1 MTSPYHISEINSDEL
16 KNILSPECLE
26 FVSEL
31 NDLFN
36 SKRINLL
43 EERKSIQKKIDEGWI
58 PDFLSE
64 TKEIRETDWTILSTP
79 DDLLDRR
86 VEITGPPVRKMV
98 INAMNS
104 GAKTFMAD
112 FEDSLSPTWQNLI
125 EGQLYLNQA
134 NNRNIDFKDSITGK
148 EYKLSDKPA
157 VLIVRP
163 RGWHLPEKNFLVNNQ
178 ETSAS
183 LFDFGVYFFNNYKIL
198 LQNSTGPYFY
208 LPKIE
213 NHKEARLWSEVF
225 TFTEKKFNL
234 LKGTIKS
241 TVLIETILAVFE
253 MDEILY
259 ELKDNIVG
267 LNCGRWDYIFSFIKK
282 FRNKKDFLLPDR
294 SLVSM
299 RVHFMKA
306 YSELLIQTC
315 HKRRAHA
322 IGGMAAQIPIKND
335 EEKNKKSLQK
345 VYDDKLIEVY
355 NGHDGTWVAH
365 PALVSIAKE
374 VFDAQLEYPCQLGNK
389 REDIKV
395 SAKDLLKLPV
405 KTAGGRTGVITEK
418 GIRTNINVGILYI
431 EAWLRGNGCVPLYN
445 LMEDAATA
453 EISRAQIWQWIKHR
467 ATTVEG
473 KEINQEYY
481 NNLLNEEL
489 QQIKSSIG
497 EEKFKISK
505 FKEATKIFNEMSTS
519 DNFEEFLT
527 LPAYKLLK

>member
-1 MTSPYHISEINSDEL
+1 MNSSYKINTTISSEFEKIISSECMDFITEL
-16 KNILSPECLE
+16 HH
-26 FVSEL
+26 
-31 NDLFN
+31 LFN
-36 SKRINLL
+36 PKRLHLL
-43 EERKSIQKKIDEGWI
+43 EERKKIQKKIDNGWV
-58 PDFLSE
+58 PDFNKE
-64 TKEIRETDWTILSTP
+64 TRQIRESEWTILSTP

-86 VEITGPPVRKMV
+86 VEITGPPVKKMI
-98 INAMNS
+98 INALNS

-112 FEDSLSPTWQNLI
+112 FEDSLSPTWNNLI

-134 NNRNIDFKDSITGK
+134 NERKIDFQDIKNGK
-148 EYKLSDKPA
+148 EYKLVDKPA

-163 RGWHLPEKNFLVNNQ
+163 RGLHLPEKHLIINNE
-178 ETSAS
+178 ETSGS
-183 LFDFGVYFFNNYKIL
+183 LFDFGLYFFHNYKVL
-198 LQNSTGPYFY
+198 LDSGSGPYFY
-208 LPKIE
+208 LPKLE
-213 NHKEARLWSEVF
+213 NHKEARLWSEIF
-225 TFTEKKFNL
+225 KFSEEKFNL
-234 LKGTIKS
+234 AKGTIKS
-241 TVLIETILAVFE
+241 TVLIETILAAFE

-282 FRNKKDFLLPDR
+282 FRNNKNYILPDR

-299 RVHFMKA
+299 RVHFMKS

-335 EEKNKKSLQK
+335 LEKNKQSMQK

-374 VFDAQLEYPCQLGNK
+374 VFDNHLEYPCQLGNR

-395 SAKDLLKLPV
+395 TARDLLKLPV
-405 KTAGGRTGVITEK
+405 KTAGGRLGIITEE

-431 EAWLRGNGCVPLYN
+431 EAWMRGNGCVPLYN

-453 EISRAQIWQWIKHR
+453 EISRAQIWQWLKHGSK
-467 ATTVEG
+467 TIEG
-473 KEINQEYY
+473 RVISIEYF
-481 NNLLNEEL
+481 NDLMDEEL
-489 QQIKSSIG
+489 KKIKSLYG
-497 EEKFKISK
+497 ETKFNDGK
-505 FKEATKIFNEMSTS
+505 FLEAAELFSNMSTS
-519 DNFEEFLT
+519 ENFEEFLT
-527 LPAYKLLK
+527 LPAYKFI

>member
-1 MTSPYHISEINSDEL
+1 MNSSYEIHPAASEEL
-16 KNILSPECLE
+16 KFILSPECLD
-26 FVSEL
+26 FVLEL
-31 NDLFN
+31 HRLFN
-36 SKRINLL
+36 PKRLHLL
-43 EERKSIQKKIDEGWI
+43 EERQKLQQKIDEGWE
-58 PDFLSE
+58 PDFLEE
-64 TKEIRETDWTILSTP
+64 TRQVRDSAWTIFSTP

-86 VEITGPPVRKMV
+86 VEITGPPVKKMI
-98 INAMNS
+98 INALNS
-104 GAKTFMAD
+104 GAKIFMAD
-112 FEDSLSPTWQNLI
+112 FEDSLSPTWPNLL

-134 NNRNIDFKDSITGK
+134 NKREIDFTDSKNGK
-148 EYKLSDKPA
+148 EYKLIEKPA

-163 RGWHLPEKNFLVNNQ
+163 RGWHLPEKHFTIDGEN
-178 ETSAS
+178 TSGS
-183 LFDFGVYFFNNYKIL
+183 LFDFGVYFFHNHRVLIDNG
-198 LQNSTGPYFY
+198 SGPYFY
-208 LPKIE
+208 LPKLE

-225 TFTEKKFNL
+225 KFSEEKFNL
-234 LKGTIKS
+234 AKGTIKA
-241 TVLIETILAVFE
+241 TVLIETILAAFE

-259 ELKDNIVG
+259 ELKEHIVG

-282 FRNKKDFLLPDR
+282 FRNHKNFVLPNR

-374 VFDAQLEYPCQLGNK
+374 VFDNHLEYPCQLGNK
-389 REDIKV
+389 REDIYV
-395 SAKDLLKLPV
+395 TRSDLLKLPV
-405 KTAGGRTGVITEK
+405 KTAGGRNGVITEA

-431 EAWLRGNGCVPLYN
+431 EAWLKGNGCVPLYN

-453 EISRAQIWQWIKHR
+453 EISRAQIWQWLRHGSK
-467 ATTVEG
+467 TTEG
-473 KEINQEYY
+473 ITITKEYFD
-481 NNLLNEEL
+481 LLMKEEL
-489 QQIKSSIG
+489 EKIKNTVG
-497 EEKFKISK
+497 DDKYTKGKFS
-505 FKEATKIFNEMSTS
+505 EASDIFNSMSTS
-519 DNFEEFLT
+519 TKFEEFLT
-527 LPAYKLLK
+527 LPAYQLI

>member
-1 MTSPYHISEINSDEL
+1 MSQEYNVKSTESKESEY
-16 KNILSPECLE
+16 ILSPECLD
-26 FVSEL
+26 FVTEL
-31 NDLFN
+31 HNLFN
-36 SKRINLL
+36 SKRLHLL
-43 EERKSIQKKIDEGWI
+43 EERKKIQKKIDDGWL
-58 PDFLSE
+58 PNFLEE
-64 TKEIRETDWTILSTP
+64 TKKIRNSEWTILSTP
-79 DDLLDRR
+79 DDLIDRR
-86 VEITGPPVRKMV
+86 VEITGPPIRKMI
-98 INAMNS
+98 INALNS

-112 FEDSLSPTWQNLI
+112 FEDSLSPTWKNLL
-125 EGQLYLNQA
+125 EGQLFLNQA
-134 NNRNIDFKDSITGK
+134 NSKKIDFTDPSSGKD
-148 EYKLSDKPA
+148 YKLKDKIA

-163 RGWHLPEKNFLVNNQ
+163 RGWHLPEKNFLVKN
-178 ETSAS
+178 EITSGS
-183 LFDFGVYFFNNYKIL
+183 LFDFGVYFFHNYKIL
-198 LQNSTGPYFY
+198 LESGSGPYFY
-208 LPKIE
+208 LPKME

-225 TFTEKKFNL
+225 KFSEEKFNL
-234 LKGTIKS
+234 KKGTIKS
-241 TVLIETILAVFE
+241 TVLIETILAAFE

-282 FRNKKDFLLPDR
+282 FRNRKDFVLPDR

-299 RVHFMKA
+299 RVHFMKT

-389 REDIKV
+389 REDINV
-395 SAKDLLKLPV
+395 SATDLLKLPV
-405 KTAGGRTGVITEK
+405 KTAGGRKGIITED

-431 EAWLRGNGCVPLYN
+431 ESWLRGNGCVPLYN

-453 EISRAQIWQWIKHR
+453 EISRAQIWQWLKHKSK
-467 ATTVEG
+467 TTEG
-473 KEINQEYY
+473 KIIDIDYFNK
-481 NNLLNEEL
+481 LLNEEL
-489 QQIKSSIG
+489 VKIKKFYG
-497 EEKFKISK
+497 EEKYKKQK
-505 FKEATKIFNEMSTS
+505 FEEASNIFVTMSTS
-519 DNFEEFLT
+519 KEFEEFLT
-527 LPAYKLLK
+527 LPAYELI